1 MVSPPSLAG
10 VFHSR
15 NIEVVVG
22 DVEGL
27 KLVGASGT
35 AANARGKAPT
45 ETEETKKKNMT
56 MDKILRD
63 KYNLIKEIQVNI
75 FILYIYTHSDNHVMP
90 HGIFLMTSFNAKLI
104 CQWLVPYV
112 KLRCLSKELIPLF
125 LT

>member
-15 NIEVVVG
+15 NIEAVVG
-22 DVEGL
+22 GVGLL

-63 KYNLIKEIQVNI
+63 KYNLIKEILVHI

-90 HGIFLMTSFNAKLI
+90 HGIFLICFNAKLI
-104 CQWLVPYV
+104 CQWLVPCV
-112 KLRCLSKELIPLF
+112 KLRCLSNELIPLF